1 MGECRQMCR
10 DAGRAQ
16 VKAVPNQSAEGQ
28 RPVTPDLSPVDI
40 GLSRLS
46 GVCQFLFLFCARACH
61 FRFAPAPDML
71 AGGMERTF
79 AMIKPDGVRRGLTP
93 EILARIQRKGYRIVG
108 LKQMV
113 IPRAT
118 AEQHYAE
125 HKERPFFGELVDFI
139 TGGPVVAIALEG
151 ENAIAGWRAM
161 MGATN
166 PANAAPGSI
175 RADFATTTGENV
187 THGSDSPESAQR
199 ELGLFF
205 KADELL

>member
-1 MGECRQMCR
+1 
-10 DAGRAQ
+10 
-16 VKAVPNQSAEGQ
+16 
-28 RPVTPDLSPVDI
+28 
-40 GLSRLS
+40 
-46 GVCQFLFLFCARACH
+46 
-61 FRFAPAPDML
+61 ML
-71 AGGMERTF
+71 ACGMERTF

-93 EILARIQRKGYRIVG
+93 EILARIQRKGYRVVG

-113 IPRAT
+113 IPREVA
-118 AEQHYAE
+118 QNHYAE

-139 TGGPVVAIALEG
+139 TSGPVVAVALEG
-151 ENAIAGWRAM
+151 ENAITGWRAM

-199 ELGLFF
+199 ELALFF
-205 KADELL
+205 QSGELLS

>member
-1 MGECRQMCR
+1 MP
-10 DAGRAQ
+10 AQ
-16 VKAVPNQSAEGQ
+16 
-28 RPVTPDLSPVDI
+28 
-40 GLSRLS
+40 
-46 GVCQFLFLFCARACH
+46 
-61 FRFAPAPDML
+61 PAML
-71 AGGMERTF
+71 ACGMERTF

-93 EILARIQRKGYRIVG
+93 EILARIQRKGYRVVG

-113 IPRAT
+113 IPREVA
-118 AEQHYAE
+118 QNHYAE

-139 TGGPVVAIALEG
+139 TSGPVVAVALEG
-151 ENAIAGWRAM
+151 ENAITGWRAM

-199 ELGLFF
+199 ELALFF
-205 KADELL
+205 QSGELLS

>member
-1 MGECRQMCR
+1 
-10 DAGRAQ
+10 
-16 VKAVPNQSAEGQ
+16 
-28 RPVTPDLSPVDI
+28 
-40 GLSRLS
+40 
-46 GVCQFLFLFCARACH
+46 
-61 FRFAPAPDML
+61 
-71 AGGMERTF
+71 MERTF

-93 EILARIQRKGYRIVG
+93 EILARIHRKGYRVVG

-113 IPRAT
+113 IPREVAQ
-118 AEQHYAE
+118 AHYGE

-151 ENAIAGWRAM
+151 ENAITGWRAM

-166 PANAAPGSI
+166 PANAAPGTI

-187 THGSDSPESAQR
+187 THGSDSPESAER

-205 KADELL
+205 KEGELLK